1 MKIFLDTANME
12 EIIKYNKMGL
22 LDGITTNPTLLS
34 KETGMN
40 PQEVMKDIAKLIKGD
55 VSLEVIMN
63 QLCQLRALRRLDLTL
78 QALKAHFHMRFAYH
92 LGVLSSYRILP

>member
-55 VSLEVIMN
+55 VSLEVIGLKSDEMI
-63 QLCQLRALRRLDLTL
+63 QEGKKLREYGGKRCGKMSNDR
-78 QALKAHFHMRFAYH
+78 
-92 LGVLSSYRILP
+92 

>member
-55 VSLEVIMN
+55 VSLEVIGLKSDEMI
-63 QLCQLRALRRLDLTL
+63 QEGVLHDLSLLVEMRAEKIVLHPCAATL
-78 QALKAHFHMRFAYH
+78 Q
-92 LGVLSSYRILP
+92 

>member
-40 PQEVMKDIAKLIKGD
+40 PHGLHYSVRGCSVKL
-55 VSLEVIMN
+55 
-63 QLCQLRALRRLDLTL
+63 
-78 QALKAHFHMRFAYH
+78 
-92 LGVLSSYRILP
+92 

>member
-55 VSLEVIMN
+55 VSLEVIGLKSDEMI
-63 QLCQLRALRRLDLTL
+63 QEGKKQDSASMEKTL
-78 QALKAHFHMRFAYH
+78 W
-92 LGVLSSYRILP
+92 